1 MDAFSE
7 EKLMLGS
14 KTARELFRRY
24 AKDAPIIDYHC
35 HIDARE
41 IAEDVRFENIT
52 QLWLYHDHYKWRLM
66 RAAGVDERLITGEA
80 SDREKFDAW
89 AFVLARAVENPLFHW
104 SHLELKRYFGYGGV
118 LSEKT
123 ADEVWALTENA
134 LAKPEM
140 SARGIIAHSNVEV
153 LCTTDDPV
161 DTLAWHRQLQEDP
174 SVGFRVLP
182 AFRPDRVV
190 NIEKQEFFEIIEQ
203 LEDICEI
210 RILKLDDLERA
221 LRERM
226 AFFSEM
232 GCRLSDHGLEH
243 FVFEPASRETIGRIF
258 SKRLSVITGVLTET
272 EINQFRTAMLLFFAR
287 EAHALQWTMQ
297 VHFGCRRDNNTAML
311 RAIGPNT
318 GFDCISG
325 GDFVAPAARFLD
337 TLEQEEQ
344 LPRMIFYSLDPN
356 DNARIDSLIA
366 CFQKAPAIGH
376 LQHGSAW
383 WFNDCES
390 GIREHLHG
398 LSNNGYLPSF
408 VGMLTDSRSFLSFSR
423 HEYFRRILC
432 DLLGQAVE
440 DGRFPADLELLGG
453 IIGDICYHNAKRLF
467 E

>member
-1 MDAFSE
+1 
-7 EKLMLGS
+7 MLGS
-14 KTARELFRRY
+14 KTARELFRLY
-24 AKDAPIIDYHC
+24 AKNSPIIDYHS

-41 IAEDVRFENIT
+41 IAADVRFENIT
-52 QLWLYHDHYKWRLM
+52 QLWLRHDHYKWRLM
-66 RAAGVDERLITGEA
+66 RAAGVDERRITGDA

-89 AFVLARAVENPLFHW
+89 AFVLARAVGNPLFHW
-104 SHLELKRYFGYGGV
+104 SHLELKRYFGYSGV

-140 SARGIIAHSNVEV
+140 GARGLIARSNVEI

-161 DTLAWHRQLQEDP
+161 DTLEGHREILADA

-182 AFRPDRVV
+182 TFRPDRIL
-190 NIEKQEFFEIIEQ
+190 NIEKSEFFEIIEQ
-203 LEDICEI
+203 LEDVCET
-210 RILKLDDLERA
+210 RIFKYDDLERA

-226 AFFSEM
+226 DYFSEF
-232 GCRLSDHGLEH
+232 GCRILDLGFER
-243 FVFEPASRETIGRIF
+243 FTFEPASRETIGRIF
-258 SKRLSVITGVLTET
+258 GKRMSVITGVLTES
-272 EINQFRTAMLLFFAR
+272 ELAQFKTAIMLFFAR
-287 EAHALQWTMQ
+287 EALAMDWTMQ

-318 GFDCISG
+318 GFDSISG
-325 GDFVAPAARFLD
+325 GGFVAPAARFLD
-337 TLEQEEQ
+337 ALEQEDQ
-344 LPRMIFYSLDPN
+344 LPRMIFYSLNPN
-356 DNARIDSLIA
+356 DNAQIDSLIA
-366 CFQKAPAIGH
+366 CFQKAPEPGH

-390 GIREHLHG
+390 GIREHLRG
-398 LSNNGYLPSF
+398 LSNSGYLPSF

-432 DLLGQAVE
+432 DMLGKEVE
-440 DGRFPADLELLGG
+440 EGRFPADLELLGG

-467 E
+467 D